1 MRPKELLAVILL
13 ITTLTI
19 YFIKCPLGER
29 LDSNRSYKN
38 SGVQTSLLR
47 YGSNKKAPEYISDP
61 SKGVRVLIL
70 AYARSGSSLIGKLLS
85 QGLRSPNYVYEPL
98 AYFIGTNLSEHD
110 LSLAFRVEMMRVL
123 ATGQPQESSNIAY
136 RSVRG
141 IDVSQGGDIITKT
154 IRLRYKHIRGWI
166 EKQAIKVKLKN
177 IYIVTQVNVLTS
189 A

>member
-29 LDSNRSYKN
+29 LDSNRSYKD

-98 AYFIGTNLSEHD
+98 AYFIGTNLSEQD

-141 IDVSQGGDIITKT
+141 IDVAQGGDIITKT

-166 EKQAIKVKLKN
+166 EKQQAIKVKTFTL
-177 IYIVTQVNVLTS
+177 
-189 A
+189 